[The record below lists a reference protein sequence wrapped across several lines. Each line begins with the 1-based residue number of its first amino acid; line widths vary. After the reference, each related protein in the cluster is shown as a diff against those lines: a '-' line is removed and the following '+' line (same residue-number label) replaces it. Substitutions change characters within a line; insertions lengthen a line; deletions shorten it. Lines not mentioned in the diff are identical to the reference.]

1 MNSTAD
7 DDSAYSSVPS
17 FPTNSMDISSIN
29 MNDHEMINSNSTS
42 DILSSTGISGE
53 VIRNVPVTKN
63 STIGDTVDGERM
75 EEEDRIEDGEEKEDV
90 DHERRENV
98 KDDDGNEKERI
109 EEERKEENGE
119 EEEEEK
125 EETTKQ
131 EEEDNQD
138 EASGKEDETSQY
150 DPSVLPSNPLTQS
163 LNTTIQPTKKPRR
176 RTRGFKPR
184 FSYQNQK
191 ARRSIQKVF
200 IDTTLP
206 VQPVLTGSRHS
217 SRYSLIL
224 FTTADSHPVYH
235 FLYSL
240 I

>member
-1 MNSTAD
+1 MKPFDIRTVTSSMYSAVHDDRTSNSM
-7 DDSAYSSVPS
+7 PS
-17 FPTNSMDISSIN
+17 FPTNGMDINSN
-29 MNDHEMINSNSTS
+29 TVNGYRINSNSIF
-42 DILSSTGISGE
+42 DIQSVFRTLQGEIVNVAVQRNAVSSGE
-53 VIRNVPVTKN
+53 WNGKVVRKKRGNTN
-63 STIGDTVDGERM
+63 S
-75 EEEDRIEDGEEKEDV
+75 
-90 DHERRENV
+90 
-98 KDDDGNEKERI
+98 
-109 EEERKEENGE
+109 
-119 EEEEEK
+119 
-125 EETTKQ
+125 
-131 EEEDNQD
+131 
-138 EASGKEDETSQY
+138 KEDETSQY

-163 LNTTIQPTKKPRR
+163 LNTTIQPKKKPRR

-206 VQPVLTGSRHS
+206 VQPVLAGSRHS

>member
-1 MNSTAD
+1 MKPFDIRTVTSSMYSAAD
-7 DDSAYSSVPS
+7 DDRTSNSMPS
-17 FPTNSMDISSIN
+17 FPTNGMDINSN
-29 MNDHEMINSNSTS
+29 TVNGYRINSNSIFDIQSVFRTS
-42 DILSSTGISGE
+42 QGEIVNVAVQRNAVSSGE
-53 VIRNVPVTKN
+53 RKGKVVRKKRGNTN
-63 STIGDTVDGERM
+63 S
-75 EEEDRIEDGEEKEDV
+75 
-90 DHERRENV
+90 
-98 KDDDGNEKERI
+98 
-109 EEERKEENGE
+109 
-119 EEEEEK
+119 
-125 EETTKQ
+125 
-131 EEEDNQD
+131 
-138 EASGKEDETSQY
+138 KEDETSQY

-206 VQPVLTGSRHS
+206 VQPVLAGSRHS